1 MNCDYFSRE
10 GFKSQDK
17 IVAQGLAEFVGL
29 TNNYYPVLCR
39 AFLCGMTVNN
49 DGMMDFDLVK
59 TNTIITLDDW
69 VTVTGLWHF
78 GRKLRLKQWLL

>member
-1 MNCDYFSRE
+1 MNYDYFSRQ

-17 IVAQGLAEFVGL
+17 IVAQGLAQFVGL
-29 TNNYYPVLCR
+29 TNNYYPDLCR

-49 DGMMDFDLVK
+49 DGMIDFDLVK
-59 TNTIITLDDW
+59 TNTVITPDDW
-69 VTVTGLWHF
+69 VTGTGLLHF